1 MSIITNLIHAALF
14 FVVGVLVYT
23 RQDVV
28 WMLYMYHTTL
38 FWMIIAMCSTLLVI
52 LYNHNHSIQSYIQTT
67 TIILFGVCS
76 MIVWY
81 RYRPSYQRTLQTAA
95 AVWNT
100 NPPTSTKSIRVA
112 IRIIYYASQW
122 LQYGMMIYYIV
133 TTLQYIHDHPTN
145 DVLLLCSK
153 HNDNHDDHD
162 HEHRFLHDISNHND
176 AIMSMS
182 TTTSTSMTLD
192 AHTTSRPS
200 GTTSHMDIMND
211 FVMSYSEVAHL
222 TFVLSLLQLSMIYP
236 HSATCCMGSII
247 VAGWKLLLNTISLS
261 NVLSTATVWTI
272 RTRYSLIYTLYDI
285 LLMIPI
291 LWSALYLYFYD
302 SNPPR
307 HSPTKGTLRR
317 RREDDTTT
325 TTSCTTHNSGS
336 SSHDGSIL
344 YEEDEDAAFVTLGV
358 VPKHPNED
366 EVMDIHTNRSTRNMP
381 YYSIEE
387 GMTKVD
393 HERLSSSND
402 IHDDGDDPSDISTF
416 ECRTTFQIAS
426 SSSSSSSSFTTSS
439 SLYTKQS
446 HPQQPHHQYSSRQ
459 QYGAKFLSYGSLVL
473 WIGMTLES
481 MVLQSQSLLF
491 INHAKYDLYKWGL
504 HLCVMFTFT
513 TVMCMNVG
521 DMSYYERY
529 SRPILLLAC
538 PAGSLIAM
546 YQSYNLWNNTSHM
559 DVMSSI
565 VFILF
570 IVRCICGIIQTM
582 GVYLL
587 NTVRPQQQ
595 QQPHQYCATTVS
607 LSSSNSHDDNDDD
620 DDSSTSHGSDDEQH
634 HIIDI
639 DNDATTVVSFIDNHH
654 PSSTVQQRKQAHQ
667 HRLQTV
673 HARIHILFYYLFIP
687 IMIVFIA
694 MSLGQRLQMIK

>member
-1 MSIITNLIHAALF
+1 
-14 FVVGVLVYT
+14 
-23 RQDVV
+23 
-28 WMLYMYHTTL
+28 
-38 FWMIIAMCSTLLVI
+38 MISFSREGRPPRELLEK
-52 LYNHNHSIQSYIQTT
+52 L
-67 TIILFGVCS
+67 
-76 MIVWY
+76 
-81 RYRPSYQRTLQTAA
+81 LQTDVEFTRAA
-95 AVWNT
+95 QERGALIQ
-100 NPPTSTKSIRVA
+100 PPSVKSLGELVR
-112 IRIIYYASQW
+112 
-122 LQYGMMIYYIV
+122 
-133 TTLQYIHDHPTN
+133 
-145 DVLLLCSK
+145 
-153 HNDNHDDHD
+153 
-162 HEHRFLHDISNHND
+162 
-176 AIMSMS
+176 
-182 TTTSTSMTLD
+182 
-192 AHTTSRPS
+192 HT
-200 GTTSHMDIMND
+200 
-211 FVMSYSEVAHL
+211 
-222 TFVLSLLQLSMIYP
+222 
-236 HSATCCMGSII
+236 
-247 VAGWKLLLNTISLS
+247 
-261 NVLSTATVWTI
+261 
-272 RTRYSLIYTLYDI
+272 
-285 LLMIPI
+285 
-291 LWSALYLYFYD
+291 
-302 SNPPR
+302 
-307 HSPTKGTLRR
+307 
-317 RREDDTTT
+317 
-325 TTSCTTHNSGS
+325 
-336 SSHDGSIL
+336 
-344 YEEDEDAAFVTLGV
+344 
-358 VPKHPNED
+358 
-366 EVMDIHTNRSTRNMP
+366 
-381 YYSIEE
+381 
-387 GMTKVD
+387 
-393 HERLSSSND
+393 
-402 IHDDGDDPSDISTF
+402 DGDDPNEISTF

-426 SSSSSSSSFTTSS
+426 SSSFTTS

-459 QYGAKFLSYGSLVL
+459 QYGAKLLSYGSLVL

-559 DVMSSI
+559 DIMSSI
-565 VFILF
+565 VLILF
-570 IVRCICGIIQTM
+570 ILRCICGIIQTM

-587 NTVRPQQQ
+587 NTVRTQQ